1 MATFLG
7 STVLPVNR
15 RIGSSAGK
23 KRCLIALLSSSALLA
38 APQALA
44 QTTTDDSAGATVL
57 SPIVVTGERES
68 AVGPD
73 TSIVA
78 KNTRTSSKTDTPVLD
93 APASVSIVTEQELE
107 ERGVKTLDQAL
118 SYTPG
123 VYTDVYGSDNRYDHY
138 LIRGFYSSG
147 LSTYLDGLPLRVDN
161 FTGSRMETYGLQR
174 LEVLKGAN
182 STLFGL
188 SQPGGIANAISK
200 RPQQDLSFGEAYTT
214 FGENSHI
221 ETGTDFGAPLD
232 KAGIWSYR
240 VVGKW
245 QDAEQGIE
253 ESRDDRVYLAP
264 SLRYSPSV
272 DTDVTVLTSYNK
284 RNGSTSHGIP
294 YGSGIDPQTYLGEP
308 DFDRMDTL
316 ERNVGYEVRHNL
328 GDGFE
333 LRQNA
338 RFTDLDVTYNSV
350 YADSPGVSASRLALA
365 IDGHAQRFD
374 IDNQLQYDRS
384 FSIFDSKTLAG
395 LSYEHNDLSEHRRDG
410 SLAGIDINDP
420 TYVGAGGITFTSGSQ
435 TDATQTVRS
444 SYLQEELTIDKQW
457 IVTLGGRYDYVD
469 THSYSVPDGGGA
481 VTDVS
486 ATDEAFTSRAGLT
499 YKVTEE
505 LSVYTN
511 YSQSFQPID
520 ANRSAL
526 VTSAKP
532 QEGEQYE
539 VGTKF
544 EPEGLDALFTLSLFD
559 LTQKNVSQYDSSF
572 RQYQVGEINV
582 RGVEFESKFALTDRL
597 DLIGSYA
604 YWDAEIKDDV
614 DTSLIGNR
622 PETVPTNIAS
632 LWASYTVPGNDPIG
646 DLTFGFGGRYVD
658 GLYGDNA
665 NTVALPSRVVFD
677 AAVTYKITE
686 QASFSVNATN
696 LFDRVYVT
704 DVDTFSNTAY
714 YGDRREVLAT
724 LRYTW

>member
-1 MATFLG
+1 M
-7 STVLPVNR
+7 
-15 RIGSSAGK
+15 
-23 KRCLIALLSSSALLA
+23 SSSALLA

-44 QTTTDDSAGATVL
+44 QAATDDNAEAVVL
-57 SPIVVTGERES
+57 SPVVVTDERES

-78 KNTRTSSKTDTPVLD
+78 KNTRTSSKTDTPLLD
-93 APASVSIVTEQELE
+93 APASVSIVTEKELE

-138 LIRGFYSSG
+138 LIRGFYSTG
-147 LSTYLDGLPLRVDN
+147 LSTYLDGLPMRGNN
-161 FTGSRMETYGLQR
+161 FTTGRMETYGLQR

-214 FGENSHI
+214 VGENSHV

-294 YGSGIDPQTYLGEP
+294 YGSGIDPDTYLGEP

-328 GDGFE
+328 GNGFE

-338 RFTDLDVTYNSV
+338 RFTDLDVTYDSV
-350 YADSPGVSASRLALA
+350 YAGSSGVSAGRSALA
-365 IDGHAQRFD
+365 IDGNAKRFD

-395 LSYEHNDLSEHRRDG
+395 LSYEHDDLSEHRRDG
-410 SLAGIDINDP
+410 TLAGIDIDDP
-420 TYVGAGGITFTSGSQ
+420 TYVGVGGITFTSDSQ
-435 TDATQTVRS
+435 TDATQTIRS
-444 SYLQEELTIDKQW
+444 SYLQEELTVARQW
-457 IVTLGGRYDYVD
+457 IVTLGGRYDHVD
-469 THSYSVPDGGGA
+469 THSYTVADYGSGDT

-486 ATDEAFTSRAGLT
+486 AIDEAFTSRAGLT
-499 YKVTEE
+499 YKVTDE

-511 YSQSFQPID
+511 YSQSFQPMD
-520 ANRSAL
+520 ANRSLL
-526 VTSAKP
+526 VGSAKP

-559 LTQKNVSQYDSSF
+559 LTQKNVAQYNSSYTA
-572 RQYQVGEINV
+572 QYQVGEINV

-622 PETVPTNIAS
+622 PETVPTNVAS
-632 LWASYTVPGNDPIG
+632 LWASYTVPGNDPVG

-665 NTVALPSRVVFD
+665 NTVELPSRIVFD

-686 QASFSVNATN
+686 NASFSVNATN

-704 DVDTFSNTAY
+704 DVDTYSNTAF